1 MIQSIINSSTFQLS
15 GCLTLLPILMLNSE
29 QRDEPLGLRDYLG
42 WGIWGLG
49 FATEAIAD
57 QQKWFFK
64 SDPDNAVSQLGGL
77 RCFRDIDFL

>member
-42 WGIWGLG
+42 WGIWSFG
-49 FATEAIAD
+49 FVTEAITD
-57 QQKWFFK
+57 QQKWLFK
-64 SDPDNAVSQLGGL
+64 GNPDNAVSQLGGHPL
-77 RCFRDIDFL
+77 ERLD